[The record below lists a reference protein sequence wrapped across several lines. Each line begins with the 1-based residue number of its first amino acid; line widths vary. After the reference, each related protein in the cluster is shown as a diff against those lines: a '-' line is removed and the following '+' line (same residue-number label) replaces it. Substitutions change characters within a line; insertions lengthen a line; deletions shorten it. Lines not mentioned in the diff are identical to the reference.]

1 MLACLPVS
9 APFFALPIHPQMN
22 TGLHKWDAT
31 QEMRSAQYP
40 TPAELDA
47 YAKKVANKPL
57 TIKIFPS
64 SVKVPQRK
72 HVRRTVNGLDTSSE
86 RYSPYPSQVS
96 TANGLLA
103 VVKAPGKGILKEFD
117 GSRARFVPAVVMNP
131 QGGPYG
137 TPSTLAMSQTVPRA
151 QTQLLVQKNLP
162 RAPLLQAQ
170 QGLPPHPPAMQQPKA
185 LSRPPGLQG
194 QQSLGQQQT
203 VGPGPADPAPAPHL
217 ALVHPHALAQQQQQQ
232 HRPDPPRLRHPAE
245 TTRPACLQPT
255 QGFLRSR
262 PLPQA
267 AGAGPPAPGD
277 LMQPLRPPPG
287 TQAPCKLPD
296 ADAPPNVT
304 VSTSTIPLSMA
315 ASLHQNRPGDL
326 SSIVHQISR
335 FCQARASSSATS
347 VCEGQI
353 ANPSPISRSQ
363 LLSASSRVC
372 SHNPVLGPLPSCA
385 LAPAPLMTLPNMGAV
400 NQMPAYHD
408 MKRQA
413 HPHLA
418 QTQLPQQAQMPHWTQ
433 QRLGHL
439 HPLADGPH
447 PAKSHPIRDGAARP
461 GFSATSVS
469 YPQDLCVGR
478 PSGLKPLVDKPTPSP
493 PVSAMPGAVSYIN
506 GQFVPP
512 PWNGVLPTPNSDSS
526 GSQDL
531 AMAFHGG
538 LSGVSMDCTPG
549 IQYRTGAGGAHTNL
563 MQPVEYMGGD
573 LQAAC
578 FREQSGGMMGKMA
591 SGNTQNVH
599 VHHPGYR

>member
-1 MLACLPVS
+1 
-9 APFFALPIHPQMN
+9 FFIYWFSVWFVFFQCPSPPKKMTKRQN
-22 TGLHKWDAT
+22 WRRDAT

-170 QGLPPHPPAMQQPKA
+170 QGLPPHPP
-185 LSRPPGLQG
+185 
-194 QQSLGQQQT
+194 QT
-203 VGPGPADPAPAPHL
+203 VGPGP
-217 ALVHPHALAQQQQQQ
+217 
-232 HRPDPPRLRHPAE
+232 
-245 TTRPACLQPT
+245 
-255 QGFLRSR
+255 
-262 PLPQA
+262 A

>member
-1 MLACLPVS
+1 
-9 APFFALPIHPQMN
+9 
-22 TGLHKWDAT
+22 
-31 QEMRSAQYP
+31 
-40 TPAELDA
+40 
-47 YAKKVANKPL
+47 
-57 TIKIFPS
+57 
-64 SVKVPQRK
+64 
-72 HVRRTVNGLDTSSE
+72 RTVNGLDTSSE

-137 TPSTLAMSQTVPRA
+137 TPSTLAMPSRGCPLIPLPCSSPKPYLVLPDCKGNKAWVSSRLLGRAWPTRPPPLTSLSSTRTPLRSSSSSSTGRIRRASGTRPRRPGRLACSRPRA
-151 QTQLLVQKNLP
+151 SS
-162 RAPLLQAQ
+162 
-170 QGLPPHPPAMQQPKA
+170 GLGPF
-185 LSRPPGLQG
+185 LRP
-194 QQSLGQQQT
+194 
-203 VGPGPADPAPAPHL
+203 PAPAP
-217 ALVHPHALAQQQQQQ
+217 
-232 HRPDPPRLRHPAE
+232 
-245 TTRPACLQPT
+245 
-255 QGFLRSR
+255 
-262 PLPQA
+262 
-267 AGAGPPAPGD
+267 
-277 LMQPLRPPPG
+277 RPPETSCSPFG
-287 TQAPCKLPD
+287 PRRAHRLLASSPTPTP
-296 ADAPPNVT
+296 PPNVT